1 MVGDHMGI
9 LGAVVLTF
17 FFVPD
22 LRLHFTMTW
31 SKVYN
36 NLSFASLQF
45 RAGIYQVKKPGLC
58 SLGQAL
64 TSKAYK
70 KTLALQAYSL
80 GQAFTSSY
88 EVWTWLWKD
97 RISFTVI

>member
-1 MVGDHMGI
+1 
-9 LGAVVLTF
+9 
-17 FFVPD
+17 
-22 LRLHFTMTW
+22 MTW
-31 SKVYN
+31 SKAYN

-70 KTLALQAYSL
+70 KNLSFASLQFRAGIY
-80 GQAFTSSY
+80 FK
-88 EVWTWLWKD
+88 LWSVNMVVK
-97 RISFTVI
+97 R